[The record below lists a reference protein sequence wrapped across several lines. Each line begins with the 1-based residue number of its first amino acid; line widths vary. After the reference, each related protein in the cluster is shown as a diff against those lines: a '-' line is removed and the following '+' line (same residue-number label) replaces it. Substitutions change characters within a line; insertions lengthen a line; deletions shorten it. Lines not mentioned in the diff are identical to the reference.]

1 MKKIIALLLSGITV
15 LSLAGCS
22 VPIKNMGTGK
32 KAEIIKDMIEKTEE
46 NKNDVLK
53 NSKLPKLE
61 VEELALM
68 DLFDNEQLYGNYVVL
83 NYRKVDT
90 ENLANEHGC
99 LVNVK
104 KDNGVFVMG
113 EFDDIPAIMWN
124 DGKSPI
130 QCFYGE
136 YGDKQMILD
145 NDNLTTLKTGEYKNF
160 EYYVFRGAVLN
171 EDLDDYTLMID
182 FGCEGSIVKLS
193 PTFYHE
199 EWGFTEESECDKMML
214 QVVEELL
221 PVLDLHCFCCKK

>member
-1 MKKIIALLLSGITV
+1 MF
-15 LSLAGCS
+15 
-22 VPIKNMGTGK
+22 
-32 KAEIIKDMIEKTEE
+32 
-46 NKNDVLK
+46 DV
-53 NSKLPKLE
+53 E
-61 VEELALM
+61 R
-68 DLFDNEQLYGNYVVL
+68 LYGNYVVL

-99 LVNVK
+99 LINVK

-124 DGKSPI
+124 DGKAPI

-136 YGDKQMILD
+136 YEDKQKILD
-145 NDNLTTLKTGEYKNF
+145 NGNLTTLKTGEYKNY

-182 FGCEGSIVKLS
+182 YGCEDCIIKLS

-199 EWGFTEESECDKMML
+199 EWGFTEESECDEMML
-214 QVVEELL
+214 KVVEELL
-221 PVLDLHCFCCKK
+221 PVLDLHCFCYKK